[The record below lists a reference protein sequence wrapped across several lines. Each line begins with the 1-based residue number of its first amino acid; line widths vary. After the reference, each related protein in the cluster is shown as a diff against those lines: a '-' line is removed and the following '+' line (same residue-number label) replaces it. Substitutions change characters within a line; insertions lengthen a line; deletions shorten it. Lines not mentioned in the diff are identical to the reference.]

1 MKVLLCSPNGDGI
14 WYALCLLR
22 QGHDV
27 SWIAKHA
34 RDKDSLRGLLPPP
47 IESIGNPADY
57 DLVVYDFCDDGK
69 TADEMR
75 ELTPVIGSS
84 EFSDRLEHDREFGIK
99 FMEECGIAVPPYE
112 TFSDVG
118 KAIAWLTETK
128 KRCVFKPS
136 GDVQD
141 KATTYV
147 SKSAEDMIKYLEVLQ
162 KRSKVESFLLQEFI
176 QGTEVS
182 TDGWFNGT
190 TFCAVAHTLEEK
202 KFLSGGI
209 GPNTGCSG
217 NLVWMPPGPNPLFE
231 RGLQRAADGL
241 KRNGFVG
248 PIDLNTIVTEG
259 EVYGLEWTPRFGYEG
274 TCNVMA
280 LMSTDFGAFLHQVAT
295 GSDVAPVIP
304 KSQFAATIRVT
315 VPPYPTQLKNA
326 SKFAGIPVEGI
337 DLQHLDRFFLSD
349 VRVKEGTEDELE
361 TGGVDGLIGSPIGL
375 DDTIHGAFAECQA
388 MVDNLRI
395 PDMQF
400 RNDIEKCV
408 EARYETLRRQG
419 WLRRQG

>member
-1 MKVLLCSPNGDGI
+1 MKILFCSPNGDGP
-14 WYALCLLR
+14 WMALRLLHD
-22 QGHDV
+22 GHDV
-27 SWIAKHA
+27 QWIAKHP
-34 RDKDSLRGLLPPP
+34 RDKDSLRGLIPPP
-47 IESIGNPADY
+47 LDSIGNPSDY
-57 DLVVYDFCDDGK
+57 DLVVYDFCDDGE
-69 TADEMR
+69 TADRIR

-84 EFSDRLEHDREFGIK
+84 AFADRLEHDRTFGIE
-99 FMEECGIAVPPYE
+99 FMQQCGIPVPPYE
-112 TFSDVG
+112 TFNDIG
-118 KAIAWLTETK
+118 EATKWLNDSK

-147 SKSAEDMIKYLEVLQ
+147 SKSAEDMVRYLEVLS
-162 KRSKVESFLLQEFI
+162 KRAKIDEFILQEFI
-176 QGTEVS
+176 EGTEVS

-231 RGLQRAADGL
+231 RGLRRAEDGL
-241 KRNGFVG
+241 RGAGFVG

-280 LMSTDFGAFLHQVAT
+280 LMPVDFGEFLHQVAT
-295 GSDVAPVIP
+295 GSDVAPTIP
-304 KSQFAATIRVT
+304 KAAFAATVRVT

-326 SKFAGIPVEGI
+326 SKFAGIPIEGI
-337 DLQHLDRFFLSD
+337 DLDKLDRFFLSD
-349 VRVKEGTEDELE
+349 VRTKDGTDNELE
-361 TGGVDGLIGSPIGL
+361 TGGVDGLIGAPIGL
-375 DDTIHGAFAECQA
+375 GDSPEQAFYECQTVIDNLKVPDLQWRSDVAECCGKRYQTL
-388 MVDNLRI
+388 LRG
-395 PDMQF
+395 
-400 RNDIEKCV
+400 
-408 EARYETLRRQG
+408 G
-419 WLRRQG
+419 WLRRI